1 MNIAR
6 ILTGSDDPSA
16 LTAKLWHPHFR
27 VYEDHL
33 GVRRAYVEL
42 MNAGLVP
49 PPSKSEDRQVRRF
62 ACQPCHG
69 MGSTVDA
76 YGERP
81 CPDCNDRSSDDIML
95 PTTLDALVI
104 WASLGRDTIDEIER
118 QASSFLSIAR
128 NFGWKSAEGAS
139 RVFSHGDYG
148 PPAITWKFQNMVRL
162 VDKLPDGPVDEAVR
176 FLSQRDQV
184 CHNVM
189 HGPVPCRVDG
199 TWGGTIVDP
208 IRAIWNTGV
217 IPASL
222 DPHGLELWVP
232 STR

>member
-6 ILTGSDDPSA
+6 ILTGSDDFASKQWLPQF
-16 LTAKLWHPHFR
+16 K

-33 GVRRAYVEL
+33 GVRRAYVAL
-42 MNAGLVP
+42 MEAGLVP
-49 PPSKSEDRQVRRF
+49 PPSEPTDRQVRRF
-62 ACQPCHG
+62 SCQPCYG
-69 MGSTVDA
+69 TGFTSDA

-81 CPDCNDRSSDDIML
+81 CPHCNDRDSDDIQL
-95 PTTLDALVI
+95 PTTLETLVA

-118 QASSFLSIAR
+118 QASSFLSLAR
-128 NFGWKSAEGAS
+128 SHGWKSSEGER
-139 RVFSHGDYG
+139 RVFSRGVYG
-148 PPAITWKFQNMVRL
+148 PPSVIWKFQNMVRL
-162 VDKLPDGPVDEAVR
+162 VDKLPDGPMDEVVR

-199 TWGGTIVDP
+199 TWSNTIVEP

-222 DPHGLELWVP
+222 DPQGLELWVP
-232 STR
+232 FNR